1 MVLKYYGW
9 SGTPDTITSAW
20 GKNHAQSPA
29 GLAEVFNSYAKKAGI
44 KQRIQH
50 HTNGT
55 IGGLKS
61 LLAQGKPVIIHGY
74 FTGFGHVLVV
84 TGYKNGKYIVND
96 PAGKWNQ
103 SFKGG
108 YPYGGGSTVG
118 KGISYGAAAFEQ
130 AVATLNGSGFAPMWY
145 HEIIQ

>member
-1 MVLKYYGW
+1 M
-9 SGTPDTITSAW
+9 S
-20 GKNHAQSPA
+20 
-29 GLAEVFNSYAKKAGI
+29 
-44 KQRIQH
+44 
-50 HTNGT
+50 
-55 IGGLKS
+55 
-61 LLAQGKPVIIHGY
+61 LAQGKPVIIHGY

-84 TGYKNGKYIVND
+84 TGYKNGQYIVND

-118 KGISYGAAAFEQ
+118 KGVSYGAAAFEQ